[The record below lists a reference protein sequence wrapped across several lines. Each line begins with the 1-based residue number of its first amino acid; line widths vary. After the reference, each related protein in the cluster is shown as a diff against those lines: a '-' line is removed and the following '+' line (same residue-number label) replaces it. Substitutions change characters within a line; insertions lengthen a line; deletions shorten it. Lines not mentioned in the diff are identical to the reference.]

1 MILKL
6 QQGGVAAPPLVSY
19 QPVMLSN
26 NYQETTGTT
35 DTKTSKEAEDL
46 TDKDLLQMLEKL
58 NGLPSD
64 MAVLTSTLQNFYID
78 QQYNPFPNTA
88 NIASRY
94 LQALFQ
100 MKTANFNK
108 KEYDDAFDTV
118 NKNGGIGEIAIND
131 RGLILCSNK
140 KGDFR
145 LLSPEQL
152 RFSSDYHALTNSDLL
167 NLRAYSPQLA
177 NNNEILK
184 VIKNGIG
191 IGTVTKMI
199 QDNISNLGSTT
210 ESSEGY
216 AKIKSQQ
223 LITGLQDF
231 INAQEQ
237 SGNYD
242 STVDNLYKSKLL
254 TKSQAIQSQ
263 EALTYI
269 YRTLPENAKT
279 LLKTK
284 TQNGTDKEAIE
295 LVSTLINSKLDY
307 SREFSLD
314 LDQKVDDSTNKNEKD
329 PNNKIEADL
338 VMQIQAGQGGH
349 DTVQTI
355 DNKTGIGMTI
365 TGTAYEQVKDTSGNH
380 IGKTSIE
387 NLINNSGL
395 RSIINADNGIYFGDQ
410 KIDLNYLSSISYD
423 GKGLLRTNLPIRPDG
438 SPNFDLLDEYSKAQA
453 EFLLSSQTQED
464 RIKIF
469 GNTEKYPNLTSLVT
483 SDGDFDKSKFAPF
496 IVVSGITTDGLIDID
511 KKNNT
516 FITEVK
522 QTPELVQELKSSL
535 AVGSGKNIKQPDI
548 DEYDWSEWLMP
559 EFING
564 YDHIFKG
571 NIFIPLNMN
580 KSAAALGSN
589 QNLNINTAQVL
600 ENEYQQRD
608 INFQKLNPSILN
620 N

>member
-46 TDKDLLQMLEKL
+46 TDKDLLKMLDKL

-64 MAVLTSTLQNFYID
+64 MTVLTNALQNFYID

-100 MKTANFNK
+100 MKKANFNME
-108 KEYDDAFDTV
+108 EYKNAFNTV
-118 NKNGGIGEIAIND
+118 SKNGGINELAVND
-131 RGLILCSNK
+131 RGQLFCMNNE
-140 KGDFR
+140 GDFE
-145 LLSPEQL
+145 LFTVQQL
-152 RFSSDYHALTNSDLL
+152 KSNPNYQALTNSDLL
-167 NLRAYSPQLA
+167 DLRAHSPQLA
-177 NNNEILK
+177 NNNEVLK
-184 VIKNGIG
+184 VVKNGIG
-191 IGTVTKMI
+191 IETVTKMI
-199 QDNISNLGSTT
+199 QDNISNLGTST

-216 AKIKSQQ
+216 AKMKSQQ

-237 SGNYD
+237 SRNYD
-242 STVDNLYKSKLL
+242 ATVDNLYKSKLL
-254 TKSQAIQSQ
+254 TKSQAMQSQ
-263 EALTYI
+263 WALAYI

-284 TQNGTDKEAIE
+284 TQNGTDSEAIE
-295 LVSTLINSKLDY
+295 LVSTLVNSKLDY

-314 LDQKVDDSTNKNEKD
+314 LDQKADDSTNKNEKD

-380 IGKTSIE
+380 IGKTSVE

-483 SDGDFDKSKFAPF
+483 PDGDFDKSKFAPF

>member
-35 DTKTSKEAEDL
+35 DTKTSKEEEDL
-46 TDKDLLQMLEKL
+46 TDKDLLKMLDKL

-64 MAVLTSTLQNFYID
+64 MTVLTNALQNFYID

-100 MKTANFNK
+100 MKKANFNME
-108 KEYDDAFDTV
+108 EYKNAFNTV
-118 NKNGGIGEIAIND
+118 SKNGGINELAVND
-131 RGLILCSNK
+131 RGQLFCMNNE
-140 KGDFR
+140 GDFE
-145 LLSPEQL
+145 LFTVQQL
-152 RFSSDYHALTNSDLL
+152 KSNPNYQALTNSDLL
-167 NLRAYSPQLA
+167 DLRAHSPQLA
-177 NNNEILK
+177 NNNEVLK
-184 VIKNGIG
+184 VVKNGIG
-191 IGTVTKMI
+191 IETVTKMI
-199 QDNISNLGSTT
+199 QDNISNLGTST

-216 AKIKSQQ
+216 AKMKSQQ

-242 STVDNLYKSKLL
+242 ATVDNLYKSKLL
-254 TKSQAIQSQ
+254 TKSQAMQSQ
-263 EALTYI
+263 QALAYI

-284 TQNGTDKEAIE
+284 TQNGTDSEAIE
-295 LVSTLINSKLDY
+295 LISTLINSKLDY

-314 LDQKVDDSTNKNEKD
+314 LDQKADDSTNKNEKD

-380 IGKTSIE
+380 IGKTSVE

-483 SDGDFDKSKFAPF
+483 PDGDFDKSKFSPF

-564 YDHIFKG
+564 YDYIFKG

-589 QNLNINTAQVL
+589 QNLNINNAQVL

>member
-46 TDKDLLQMLEKL
+46 TDKDLLKMLDKL

-64 MAVLTSTLQNFYID
+64 MTVLTNALQNFYID

-100 MKTANFNK
+100 MKKANFNME
-108 KEYDDAFDTV
+108 EYKNAFNTV
-118 NKNGGIGEIAIND
+118 SKNGGINELAVND
-131 RGLILCSNK
+131 RGQLFCMNNE
-140 KGDFR
+140 GDFE
-145 LLSPEQL
+145 LFTVQQL
-152 RFSSDYHALTNSDLL
+152 KSNPNYQALTNSDLL
-167 NLRAYSPQLA
+167 DLRAHSPQLA
-177 NNNEILK
+177 NNNEVLK
-184 VIKNGIG
+184 VVKNGIG
-191 IGTVTKMI
+191 IETVTKMI
-199 QDNISNLGSTT
+199 QDNISNLGTST

-216 AKIKSQQ
+216 AKMKSQQ

-242 STVDNLYKSKLL
+242 ATVDNLYKSKLL
-254 TKSQAIQSQ
+254 TKSQAMQSQ
-263 EALTYI
+263 QALAYI

-284 TQNGTDKEAIE
+284 TQNGTDSEAIE

-314 LDQKVDDSTNKNEKD
+314 LDQKADDSTNKNEKD

-365 TGTAYEQVKDTSGNH
+365 SGTAYEQVKDTSGNH
-380 IGKTSIE
+380 IGKTSVE

-483 SDGDFDKSKFAPF
+483 PDGDFDKSKFAPF

>member
-35 DTKTSKEAEDL
+35 DTKTSKEEEDL
-46 TDKDLLQMLEKL
+46 TDKDLLKMLDKL

-64 MAVLTSTLQNFYID
+64 MTVLTNALQNFYID

-100 MKTANFNK
+100 MKKANFNME
-108 KEYDDAFDTV
+108 EYKNAFNTV
-118 NKNGGIGEIAIND
+118 SKNGGINELAVND
-131 RGLILCSNK
+131 RGQLFCMNNE
-140 KGDFR
+140 GDFE
-145 LLSPEQL
+145 LFTVQQL
-152 RFSSDYHALTNSDLL
+152 KSNPNYQALTNSDLL
-167 NLRAYSPQLA
+167 DLRAHSPQLA
-177 NNNEILK
+177 NNNEVLK
-184 VIKNGIG
+184 VVKNGIG
-191 IGTVTKMI
+191 IETVTKMI
-199 QDNISNLGSTT
+199 QDNISNLGTST

-216 AKIKSQQ
+216 AKMKSQQ

-242 STVDNLYKSKLL
+242 ATVDNLYKSKLL
-254 TKSQAIQSQ
+254 TKSQAMQSQ
-263 EALTYI
+263 QALAYI

-284 TQNGTDKEAIE
+284 TQNGTDSEAIE
-295 LVSTLINSKLDY
+295 LISTLINSKLDY

-314 LDQKVDDSTNKNEKD
+314 LDQKADDSTNKNEKD

-380 IGKTSIE
+380 IGKTSVE

-483 SDGDFDKSKFAPF
+483 PDGDFDKSKFAPF

-564 YDHIFKG
+564 YDYIFKG

-589 QNLNINTAQVL
+589 QNLNINNAQVL